1 MRRTNK
7 LEERIKDK
15 LELYSRYVVIII
27 LLLLGTSLYRSAAK
41 NISVRERIE
50 EELASIEDLKEEN
63 LRLKR
68 EVENVSTEKFVELKL
83 RDELGLAKE
92 GEYVVVLPD
101 AETLKK
107 IAPKLE
113 SEEETLPHPNWKK
126 WAQLF
131 DFI

>member
-1 MRRTNK
+1 MRNTNK
-7 LEERIKDK
+7 LEERIR
-15 LELYSRYVVIII
+15 ERVGSYSKYIVVII
-27 LLLLGTSLYRSAAK
+27 LLFLGTSLYKSASK
-41 NISVRERIE
+41 NISVRKRIE
-50 EELASIEDLKEEN
+50 EELASTEALKKDN

-68 EVENVSTEKFVELKL
+68 EVENVSTEEFVELQL
-83 RDELGLAKE
+83 RNELGLAKE

-113 SEEETLPHPNWKK
+113 SEEETLPFPNWKK
-126 WAQLF
+126 WAQFF